1 MGTFPQGDEELRTIG
16 IGTSIRHAEQG
27 FRVQRPGEVFVR
39 EHASVYRFA
48 AGAIALGEVC
58 WMSDV
63 PIFDGEIL
71 HASSLDHEIL
81 NAPVQNAVFVVERH
95 AGRRD
100 ALFSST

>member
-39 EHASVYRFA
+39 EHASYIDSPPVPLRLVKSV
-48 AGAIALGEVC
+48 GL
-58 WMSDV
+58 SDM
-63 PIFDGEIL
+63 PIFDDGIL

-81 NAPVQNAVFVVERH
+81 DTPV
-95 AGRRD
+95 
-100 ALFSST
+100 

>member
-58 WMSDV
+58 WIV
-63 PIFDGEIL
+63 RYANF
-71 HASSLDHEIL
+71 
-81 NAPVQNAVFVVERH
+81 RW
-95 AGRRD
+95 RD
-100 ALFSST
+100 ITRLLLGS